1 MGNILNIFLWW
12 IIQVKPGAPAVPLK
26 AMMVFLIHLYVD
38 FYGFTYFIKF
48 RLGKKLEKQ
57 TKNNSNGI
65 LAILFF
71 IREFLIKIL
80 IVLNIFIRKRGLGPP
95 PKLAATDLNRQL

>member
-48 RLGKKLEKQ
+48 RLQ
-57 TKNNSNGI
+57 TKNNRNGI
-65 LAILFF
+65 LAILLF

-80 IVLNIFIRKRGLGPP
+80 IVLNIFIGKRGLGTP